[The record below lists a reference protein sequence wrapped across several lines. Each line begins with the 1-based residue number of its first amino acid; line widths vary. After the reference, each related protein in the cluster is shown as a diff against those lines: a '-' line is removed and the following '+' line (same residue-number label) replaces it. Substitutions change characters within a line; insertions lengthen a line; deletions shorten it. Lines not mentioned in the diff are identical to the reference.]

1 MQNLESLH
9 ESVLKLKIYY
19 QQLLENNEAAIA
31 KIQLDNSL
39 IEVQIHHIDA
49 VILGLQPIP
58 TDPLQLVVEPELPE
72 TSAQKPT
79 VSKRL
84 NKSKNKKGGPPIR
97 EKYQG
102 MSVLGAATEVIK
114 NWAGEVISMQEIF
127 TEIFSQHHSNRTQA
141 DLKNLL
147 SRELSRGV
155 KEGRF
160 YRTNISGH
168 YTWDLSKIEKTS
180 A

>member
-9 ESVLKLKIYY
+9 EAVLKLKIYY
-19 QQLLENNEAAIA
+19 QQLLENNEAAIT
-31 KIQLDNSL
+31 KIQFENRL
-39 IEVQIHHIDA
+39 IEVQINHADA
-49 VILGLQPIP
+49 LLLGYQVIPAEA
-58 TDPLQLVVEPELPE
+58 LQLVVQSEQPKAS
-72 TSAQKPT
+72 TKPAT
-79 VSKRL
+79 SKRI
-84 NKSKNKKGGPPIR
+84 NKSKKKKGGGPPIR

-114 NWAGEVISMQEIF
+114 NRVGEVVSMQDIF
-127 TEIFSQHHSNRTQA
+127 AEIFSQHHSNRTQA

-160 YRTNISGH
+160 SRTNISGH
-168 YTWDLSKIEKTS
+168 YTCELSKIEKTP